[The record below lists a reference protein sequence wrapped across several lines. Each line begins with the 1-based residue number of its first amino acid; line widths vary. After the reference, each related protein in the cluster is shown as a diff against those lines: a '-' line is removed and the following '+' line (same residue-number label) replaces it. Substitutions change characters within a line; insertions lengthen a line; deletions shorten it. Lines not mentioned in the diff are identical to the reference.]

1 MEILVEALD
10 TSQEISEKLLAVL
23 REKITELDSVS
34 LLDSAKPNI
43 GLQAL
48 AQQKAVAMLK
58 DLEKELDIK
67 KRSPRTATSY
77 R

>member
-10 TSQEISEKLLAVL
+10 TNQEISEKLLAVL

-34 LLDSAKPNI
+34 LLDSAKQNI